1 MVGGFEG
8 GLGFDRRQGLLAPS
22 SEGASLRGGRNPEQL
37 TNQVLLVALPVGGGN
52 HLQTHQR
59 GAHGL
64 AEHLLGPGEEEEE
77 GEAGGGGGGAGGRG
91 GEGMK
96 KR

>member
-8 GLGFDRRQGLLAPS
+8 GLGFDGRQRLLAPGG
-22 SEGASLRGGRNPEQL
+22 EGAALGGGGRDPEQL
-37 TNQVLLVALPVGGGN
+37 TNQVLLVALPVGGGH

-64 AEHLLGPGEEEEE
+64 AEHLLGPGEEEKEGRGEE
-77 GEAGGGGGGAGGRG
+77 GGGGGGG
-91 GEGMK
+91 GEGVK
-96 KR
+96 KG